1 MGNTSCG
8 FVMCV
13 GGIKG
18 GRIYGGEVKR
28 RRDGEGGGGAA
39 GVAGIDFEE
48 EASKLHMHR
57 RRRTLGE

>member
-1 MGNTSCG
+1 MW
-8 FVMCV
+8 V

-18 GRIYGGEVKR
+18 GRIYVGGVKR

-39 GVAGIDFEE
+39 GVAGRDLVEE
-48 EASKLHMHR
+48 ESKLHMHR